1 MKKKVLSLILALLMT
16 ASAASAVLADE
27 TAAIAD
33 AEETAAVEEVVEAGQ
48 YDKAIEFLNN
58 YGIFKGKSADDLG
71 AEDMLERYQ
80 MALFVARISTGW
92 VDDEKW
98 EDGPENWSEFDD
110 ISEGPVANYWGALS
124 YANSK
129 GIIEGYG
136 NGKFGPTDGITYQN
150 ALTMVVRT
158 LGYQGLEWPWG
169 YIEKAVSLGL
179 TDGITGVAYQDEL
192 NRGEVAQIL
201 YNALFATTKNGTT
214 LALSSFGIE
223 FGWEKVV
230 ITASDLNTFVAD
242 KEGAAKR
249 LEADDL
255 GYNYWKDSNKTED
268 GYVSFQIL
276 NDDGSLAD
284 DVYYVAGKDIGLS
297 GEDNA
302 HDDEAVVGDA
312 YYMLFEKDADSEL
325 VNLVSYEPLLVDTI
339 WNSGKTDDD
348 GEAQEYAIQEFL
360 ADYSLVSKYSTNG
373 YANIG
378 VAGAKNEMIVF
389 NATSNLK
396 EVEVTGK
403 LIAIDWETGDIL
415 QAKLDDDGDVIYDED
430 GFVVYETAWY
440 YNETLKKYYQYNYI
454 TNKDDDPSDEDIY
467 GINYMTDAEFED
479 WYEDLADVYDIT
491 KTHNYNGF
499 NKPVSKIAKSAYA
512 SLKVYDTNID
522 GVADRGVYE
531 TYRLGYFDKDVVWCG
546 KCGANLESYR
556 ISDVNPFGNAQN
568 AVKANNE
575 YNENRGYG
583 VTDETL
589 PGGGFEIIVEG
600 VACSNEHKDHNQSR
614 AWIVEGYEPMVAYD
628 EDGEEDGYVDGSYVI
643 YNYDAETGAIKVV
656 KNIADE
662 SDADTYVA
670 KGVVRAYNLKNGTIT
685 IGETQYEIDNYDE
698 LLGNGFRYA
707 TANWATRACYTA
719 ALRNLFNQF
728 VEYVVVDGELAAI
741 KAAGSTKSELIIVDS
756 YAGLSNDGYIVVNGY
771 STSDLEYTQF
781 RIGSYNGWQQGDY
794 YYYMTEKKAAESFK
808 KGTIYGISSYD
819 ADEDVYYVQL
829 VAEWDKDEKEYVVEE
844 DEYVNLYNITIEGVE
859 DGRYFEYTKHH
870 DKDKMVSLKTQSSD
884 KYIIIPAET
893 TNNAPYAPIY
903 VYEGKIPE
911 GWTVTGDRINSDDH
925 NNRTYVI
932 VNATDIEGF
941 DKDTYKSGLVLL
953 LDDKYLSANYNGAD
967 SDSWY
972 LLGASAY
979 EVEVFDL
986 LTGSE
991 RVTYAGTNVDL
1002 DEGHIYYTQDGVI
1015 VEDLGVWDIALQ
1027 LPLVALDVYSDT
1039 NPATADYL
1047 FGTVVITDDNYE
1059 DFIRSTDDKR
1069 REYVAGLD
1077 ATYFDENA
1085 NVVNGTLD
1093 EQLGNDKYRDV
1104 VDDIYVYAVDYKDD
1118 VVKDVVTINSK
1129 TAKFEDLVE
1138 DYDEFAFPAY
1148 YVYDLSTD
1156 NIVYYISLAEADIT
1170 TVVSDDL
1177 DWTNPVVIKDM
1188 RDFDTVEAYIQAEV
1202 AYQTV
1207 TTTTNGV
1214 EEVTALVDGI
1224 KLSFEGVSVDDASHE
1239 NVLANGWFFA
1249 TTSDCAYDEDGELVL
1264 GDNVVADIVL
1274 DGDNLATIYGVQVLE
1289 TYGEHNDD
1297 NCDCELVKS
1306 IYIPLRDLQDP
1317 DNDDLAE
1324 YMTRILEDDETPVE
1338 IKLTLTD
1345 SVAGDAD
1352 FVSSGST
1359 PLDSVWVD
1367 LWTTPDSTTTVETGF
1382 NPGEEV
1388 TVKSL
1393 EKLVYLAL
1401 NDASK

>member
-98 EDGPENWSEFDD
+98 EDGPENWSEFTD

-1069 REYVAGLD
+1069 REYVANLT
-1077 ATYFDENA
+1077 ATYFDGTVDASGKA
-1085 NVVNGTLD
+1085 NVETGTLND
-1093 EQLGNDKYRDV
+1093 QLGNTAYRDV
-1104 VDDIYVYAVDYKDD
+1104 VDDIYVYAVDYEDD

-1170 TVVSDDL
+1170 TVVSDKL
-1177 DWTNPVVIKDM
+1177 AWTNPV
-1188 RDFDTVEAYIQAEV
+1188 
-1202 AYQTV
+1202 
-1207 TTTTNGV
+1207 
-1214 EEVTALVDGI
+1214 L
-1224 KLSFEGVSVDDASHE
+1224 
-1239 NVLANGWFFA
+1239 
-1249 TTSDCAYDEDGELVL
+1249 
-1264 GDNVVADIVL
+1264 
-1274 DGDNLATIYGVQVLE
+1274 
-1289 TYGEHNDD
+1289 
-1297 NCDCELVKS
+1297 
-1306 IYIPLRDLQDP
+1306 
-1317 DNDDLAE
+1317 
-1324 YMTRILEDDETPVE
+1324 
-1338 IKLTLTD
+1338 
-1345 SVAGDAD
+1345 VAGDAD
-1352 FVSSGST
+1352 AYVEASFAYKT
-1359 PLDSVWVD
+1359 K
-1367 LWTTPDSTTTVETGF
+1367 TTTVNGAETVEAVIEGVKLTVDGILTEDATHVNVWENF
-1382 NPGEEV
+1382 YCFGEEGECFV
-1388 TVKSL
+1388 EDSDVNIDIDGLPMLEVLSSIVVDTYDNHDDEVDKYCNLVKS
-1393 EKLVYLAL
+1393 VYIPFVEEYE
-1401 NDASK
+1401 DADGKGAGKAYVITDTANPVEVEITIDNSYLGSITYTAFVDLYTTRPDGYTVNNGFVDNYKIGADVYAFVK